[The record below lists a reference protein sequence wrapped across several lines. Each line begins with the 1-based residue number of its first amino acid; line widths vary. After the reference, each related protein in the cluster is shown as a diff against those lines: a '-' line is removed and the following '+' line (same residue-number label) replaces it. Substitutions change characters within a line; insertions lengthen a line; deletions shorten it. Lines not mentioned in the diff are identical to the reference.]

1 MTMIGIEVHCQLNTE
16 TKLFCGDASYS
27 SIAGPNENTCPV
39 CMGFPGYKPVINKKA
54 LDYTILAGL
63 AMRCSIADVALFSRK
78 TYFYPDLA
86 KNYQI
91 TQYEKPIAE
100 KGELLI
106 NDQRIRIRRI
116 HLEED
121 PAQLVYNGS
130 MARSEYTMINY
141 NRSGAPLIEIVTE
154 PDFKSPKEVRLFL
167 EKLSSILEHLGIYD
181 PTRDASLRVDANIS
195 TTGERVELKNITGF
209 ENVEKALAFEVV
221 RQNGMARMGEAI
233 QRETRHF
240 DPSTGTTRK
249 LRAKETEEDY
259 GYIFDPDLPVI
270 SISREWADSIRK
282 GMPELPDI
290 RISRFVSQYRLTEY
304 EARVL
309 VYYDK
314 NLADFFEECC
324 RLHGSPKEL
333 SGWISNY
340 LIKSLN
346 WRSERIR
353 DSKARPETF
362 VELLDM
368 VDKGEITERYAKEL
382 IKEYVDTGVSP
393 RKLAGKGRMR
403 VNQEE
408 LKTMIKKTLN
418 EEVAAVEQL
427 KSGRQ
432 QAMQFLIGKILSLTG
447 KQADPKLIRDMIKA
461 ELEN

>member
-27 SIAGPNENTCPV
+27 SSARPNENTCPV

-63 AMRCSIADVALFSRK
+63 ALQCDIAEETLFSRK

-100 KGELLI
+100 GGGLSM
-106 NDQRIRIRRI
+106 NDRRIRIRRI

-130 MARSEYTMINY
+130 MAGSEYTRINY

-154 PDFKSPKEVRLFL
+154 PDFKNPKEVRIFL
-167 EKLSSILEHLGIYD
+167 EKLSSILEHLGVYD
-181 PTRDASLRVDANIS
+181 PTRDASMRVDANIS

-209 ENVEKALAFEVV
+209 ENVEKALSFEIV
-221 RQNGMARMGEAI
+221 RQNGMVRMGEAVP
-233 QRETRHF
+233 RETRHF
-240 DPSTGTTRK
+240 DPSTGTTTK

-259 GYIFDPDLPVI
+259 GYIFDPDLPI
-270 SISREWADSIRK
+270 ICISREWTEEIRK
-282 GMPELPDI
+282 MMPELPDL
-290 RISRFVSQYRLTEY
+290 RVSRFVSQYKLTEY

-324 RLHGSPKEL
+324 RLHGNPKEL

-353 DSKARPETF
+353 DSSIRPETF

-382 IKEYVDTGVSP
+382 VKEYVDTGESP
-393 RKLAGKGRMR
+393 RELVRKGRMQ

-408 LKTMIKKTLN
+408 LKTIIKKTLS
-418 EEVAAVEQL
+418 EESAAAEQL

-447 KQADPKLIRDMIKA
+447 KQADPKLIHEMIKT
-461 ELEN
+461 ELGN